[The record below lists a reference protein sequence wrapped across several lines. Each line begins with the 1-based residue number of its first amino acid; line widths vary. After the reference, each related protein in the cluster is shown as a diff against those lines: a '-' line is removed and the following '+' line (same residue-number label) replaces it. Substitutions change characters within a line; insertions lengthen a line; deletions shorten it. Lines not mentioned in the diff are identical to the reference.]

1 MSPSPR
7 APGFPQ
13 LLCGGK
19 PITPTSSSCSNGH
32 SSKNKLTSIK
42 KFVACR
48 TISLASSTR
57 AALPSTLEPFVPK
70 IMSTITLFQ
79 RFGNSSVRFTASQLS
94 ASQLSA
100 FLNAAHSRFLLQSFG
115 NSSMRR
121 SRDSYC
127 RGLFSY
133 LRVEL
138 GDFVAFTAAG
148 NILLEYVIGNV
159 AVARSWTFYFTT
171 LCNYSDTNDFRI
183 VAHDLP
189 KDYRLQSCLW
199 IIRSPTRSPSPSS
212 ALWFDFRRHWRS

>member
-13 LLCGGK
+13 LLYGRK
-19 PITPTSSSCSNGH
+19 PITLTSSSCSNGH

-48 TISLASSTR
+48 TTSLASSTR
-57 AALPSTLEPFVPK
+57 TAIPSVLEPFVPK
-70 IMSTITLFQ
+70 IMSTVTLFQ

-94 ASQLSA
+94 A
-100 FLNAAHSRFLLQSFG
+100 FLDEAQSRLL
-115 NSSMRR
+115 
-121 SRDSYC
+121 
-127 RGLFSY
+127 
-133 LRVEL
+133 VKL

-148 NILLEYVIGNV
+148 NILLEYVIGSV
-159 AVARSWTFYFTT
+159 AVARSWTSYFTT
-171 LCNYSDTNDFRI
+171 LCNRSNTNDFLI

-212 ALWFDFRRHWRS
+212 AMWFDSRRH